1 MGVFP
6 ARTHGPNNQNKDVT
20 VTNQTPTVTLNRK
33 DKIKRLMAEMSKG
46 LFERE
51 DQVKLLM
58 LAALAGEHVLL
69 IGPPG
74 TAKSELAKRLKS
86 VFVEAN
92 YFERLLTRFS
102 VPEELFGPL
111 SIQALEQDQYKRLTS
126 GYLPEASVAF
136 IDEIFKANSAIL
148 NSLLTLLNEREFDNG
163 NRRVSV
169 PLISV
174 VAASNELPEGEEL
187 NALYDRFML
196 RSFVSPISDA
206 SFTKL
211 LNLTGEACDPELDIR
226 LKLEDLKEIQ
236 QLADKVAL
244 SSSVE
249 ELCGDFRRYLVQE
262 NIVVSDRRWR
272 KIVKLMKV
280 SAFTSGQTQV
290 TNYDAWIL
298 PHCLWNQPDQ
308 LPGLRD
314 VYQRA
319 VAISGAV
326 SAGNLSKTLT
336 LWEKCLKD
344 DTSKHVQKCDAK
356 GRPLFINEKGN
367 ETIQSKGKRQ
377 KINDEGELLYWD
389 AQHRKETT
397 SDGGYYNKNEPVMV
411 DVQYEI
417 ATEPCAFS
425 ESHIKGRLDDVG
437 SLKSQIQIQIKA
449 LQEQLSSAQSVFS
462 SHLWLDEAMLPTIT
476 ISLESALTHT
486 QELLK
491 RVNKVIKGFEAL
503 PREQPLALSEAFE
516 QDSVEQDSVNED
528 EEDVIEGELCD

>member
-6 ARTHGPNNQNKDVT
+6 ARTQGPNKQNKDVT

-51 DQVKLLM
+51 DQIKLLM

-74 TAKSELAKRLKS
+74 TAKSDLAKRLKS

-111 SIQALEQDQYKRLTS
+111 SIQALEQDRYMRLTS

-211 LNLTGEACDPELDIR
+211 LNLTGEVCDPELDIR

-236 QLADKVAL
+236 QLAGKVAL

-249 ELCGDFRRYLVQE
+249 ELCGDFRRYLAQE
-262 NIVVSDRRWR
+262 NIVVSDRRWC

-298 PHCLWNQPDQ
+298 PHCLWNKPEQ
-308 LPGLRD
+308 LPGLQD

-319 VAISGAV
+319 VA
-326 SAGNLSKTLT
+326 LT
-336 LWEKCLKD
+336 SDYSQDRIFRVIASFEAQLKKERGGQRQR
-344 DTSKHVQKCDAK
+344 SNAK
-356 GRPLFINEKGN
+356 G
-367 ETIQSKGKRQ
+367 Q
-377 KINDEGELLYWD
+377 LLYLD
-389 AQHRKETT
+389 GQGKETT
-397 SDGGYYNKNEPVMV
+397 DSKGPVQKLDDEGYPLYENSWGEVVRKRGSREENEPIMLERDFKPSMEAVA
-411 DVQYEI
+411 Y
-417 ATEPCAFS
+417 TEFYV
-425 ESHIKGRLDDVG
+425 KGRILEIQ
-437 SLKSQIQIQIKA
+437 SLKSQIQKQIEA
-449 LQEQLSSAQSVFS
+449 LQEQLSSAVSVFS
-462 SHLWLDEAMLPTIT
+462 AHLWLDETMLPTIT
-476 ISLESALTHT
+476 ASLESALTHT

-491 RVNKVIKGFEAL
+491 RVNKVIKGFESL
-503 PREQPLALSEAFE
+503 PREQPLSLSDAF
-516 QDSVEQDSVNED
+516 EQDSVNED
-528 EEDVIEGELCD
+528 EEEAIEGELCD

>member
-6 ARTHGPNNQNKDVT
+6 ARTQGPNKQNKDVT

-33 DKIKRLMAEMSKG
+33 DKIKRLMTEMSKG

-196 RSFVSPISDA
+196 RSFVGPVSDA
-206 SFTKL
+206 NFTKL
-211 LNLTGEACDPELDIR
+211 LNLTGEVCDPELDFR

-236 QLADKVAL
+236 QLAEKVAL

-249 ELCGDFRRYLVQE
+249 ELCGDFRRYLAQE

-272 KIVKLMKV
+272 KIVKLMRV

-298 PHCLWNQPDQ
+298 PHCLWNKPEQ
-308 LPGLRD
+308 LPGLQD

-356 GRPLFINEKGN
+356 GRPLFVSDKGN
-367 ETIQSKGKRQ
+367 ETIKSKGGTQ
-377 KINDEGELLYWD
+377 KVNEDGELLYWSSNGL
-389 AQHRKETT
+389 KETT
-397 SDGGYYNKNEPVMV
+397 SDGSYYEKNKPVMV
-411 DVQYEI
+411 DVQFEI
-417 ATEPCAFS
+417 ATEPCSFS
-425 ESHIKGRLDDVG
+425 DSHIKGRLHEVG
-437 SLKSQIQIQIKA
+437 KLSSQIQIQIEA

-462 SHLWLDEAMLPTIT
+462 AHLWLDEAMLPTIT
-476 ISLESALTHT
+476 ASLESALTHT

-503 PREQPLALSEAFE
+503 PREQPLSLSDAFE
-516 QDSVEQDSVNED
+516 QDSVNQD
-528 EEDVIEGELCD
+528 EEDVIKGELCD